1 MGALYLAKDPKI
13 GRLLA
18 IKLVRQEIDTPEA
31 RHRFAL
37 EAKAAGTLRHPK
49 IVTVFDVDHHD
60 GLPFIAMEY
69 IDGETLAEIIKRR
82 AVVPIAQRLTWI
94 EDLCA
99 GLSYAHRNGIVHRD
113 IKPANLMVD
122 AEGTLKILDFGL
134 ARHEASTLTMSNAMI
149 GTPAYMSPE
158 QLRGERVD
166 ARSDMFSVGT
176 VLHELL
182 TYTEAFPGMV
192 HQAINRI
199 LHEEPRPLGE
209 VMPGVDPAISEIL
222 THALAKD
229 RERRYRDLTEMED
242 AIAEVR
248 LRIEAEVEAS
258 SSGSHTA
265 VRDSAADWVAGARV
279 EIQRGLLD
287 RADALVI
294 EAERLAP
301 ESGEVRELRATID
314 SARVEIERSRRV
326 KELMRRARARFAEEG
341 FAEAVRTADE
351 VLAINPVHAEAH
363 SLRMRAAERLEAARM
378 QIAEAVRAMGR
389 TASPAD
395 TVFAPSGIVG
405 RFVRPVATLSPTRQ
419 YLIDAALVTAFVGA
433 GAVVIARPWASPP
446 SPSVESAAI
455 EPAPAAAPVPPATV
469 PTRAAAAISL
479 PAASPPPSKATA
491 TAPPA
496 PKPSSQTQDDADVVV
511 AYEWLKAGRVVESRQ
526 LADTIAGRSPLHA
539 GLGALRVAIDARL
552 EDDRRREALALSAA
566 AQDQRARELD
576 ARVEA
581 DRPPAGIT
589 AAAAPPDAALVLP
602 PASSGRLER
611 PAIEKVLQEWAGALA
626 TRDIATISR
635 VRSLTA
641 TEVASW
647 RNIFGRIKAYRLHVE
662 MTGEPEIVGNQ
673 ALVPI
678 EEVVIMTDQRGID
691 LTNSPRRYN
700 YRMHKVGGQWR
711 LLAPNTPMPTQAAP
725 DAR

>member
-1 MGALYLAKDPKI
+1 
-13 GRLLA
+13 
-18 IKLVRQEIDTPEA
+18 
-31 RHRFAL
+31 
-37 EAKAAGTLRHPK
+37 
-49 IVTVFDVDHHD
+49 
-60 GLPFIAMEY
+60 
-69 IDGETLAEIIKRR
+69 
-82 AVVPIAQRLTWI
+82 
-94 EDLCA
+94 
-99 GLSYAHRNGIVHRD
+99 
-113 IKPANLMVD
+113 
-122 AEGTLKILDFGL
+122 
-134 ARHEASTLTMSNAMI
+134 
-149 GTPAYMSPE
+149 
-158 QLRGERVD
+158 
-166 ARSDMFSVGT
+166 
-176 VLHELL
+176 
-182 TYTEAFPGMV
+182 
-192 HQAINRI
+192 
-199 LHEEPRPLGE
+199 
-209 VMPGVDPAISEIL
+209 
-222 THALAKD
+222 
-229 RERRYRDLTEMED
+229 
-242 AIAEVR
+242 
-248 LRIEAEVEAS
+248 
-258 SSGSHTA
+258 
-265 VRDSAADWVAGARV
+265 
-279 EIQRGLLD
+279 
-287 RADALVI
+287 
-294 EAERLAP
+294 
-301 ESGEVRELRATID
+301 VRELRATID

-389 TASPAD
+389 TASPTD

-581 DRPPAGIT
+581 
-589 AAAAPPDAALVLP
+589 
-602 PASSGRLER
+602 ER
-611 PAIEKVLQEWAGALA
+611 PAIEKVLQEWAAALA